1 MLFARWQ
8 HHLRFCSGFPYAP
21 LKTIITKISK
31 WSIQDSFRITPKIES
46 LVVCAIPDIP
56 SKFQK
61 NPSITFWVIL
71 HTHTHTHTHTHR
83 QTDTKQS
90 LAKTNLLGGGNKK
103 HVMSVT
109 PVLARPILSSCVCFN
124 LTAWLRDC
132 QCNFYCIV
140 GVTSNVPLAWM
151 KFETTTFSDLEC
163 NIIRKLLISLLVHMT
178 SKIIMTAAYFYVKY
192 LVICEFNASL
202 P

>member
-1 MLFARWQ
+1 MAVPSSFLQ
-8 HHLRFCSGFPYAP
+8 RFPLCPIESNGNENFKVIQNPGFLHPQNW
-21 LKTIITKISK
+21 ITGSLCHSRHTLKISEK
-31 WSIQDSFRITPKIES
+31 SVHNFLSY
-46 LVVCAIPDIP
+46 LA
-56 SKFQK
+56 
-61 NPSITFWVIL
+61 